1 MAQHSN
7 THLRYWIDVPQED
20 SFLPVFRA
28 TILHF
33 LILVFTQ
40 LQKMFCSLYSSFPT
54 WLLLNSLSTFLLLS
68 IVIRELI
75 QFNRLILK
83 NESIFTSPSTCISYY
98 ICLICIYFN
107 PTHILLKSFPTKL
120 ARRSAIFFSVP
131 KIMFHILSLVLS
143 MFSHYFFL
151 LVGVAFLVQQY
162 VYSMHFWYLLQ
173 YQVLIYLSLLDLLGM
188 K

>member
-120 ARRSAIFFSVP
+120 ARRSAIFFFSTQDYVP
-131 KIMFHILSLVLS
+131 YFVSGPINVFSLFFPLSRGCL
-143 MFSHYFFL
+143 FST
-151 LVGVAFLVQQY
+151 A
-162 VYSMHFWYLLQ
+162 
-173 YQVLIYLSLLDLLGM
+173 ICI
-188 K
+188 